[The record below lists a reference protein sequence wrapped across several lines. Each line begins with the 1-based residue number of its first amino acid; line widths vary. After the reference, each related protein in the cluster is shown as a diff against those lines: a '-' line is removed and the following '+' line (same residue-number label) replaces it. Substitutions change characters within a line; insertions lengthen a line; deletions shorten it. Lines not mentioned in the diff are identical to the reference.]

1 MGEDTSSI
9 EEVVVREDMRRSRGS
24 VCEGQIMG
32 QRRGVTEAEALFL
45 K

>member
-1 MGEDTSSI
+1 MGEDASSM
-9 EEVVVREDMRRSRGS
+9 EEVVVRGDMRRSRGG

-32 QRRGVTEAEALFL
+32 QRRNVTEAEALFL